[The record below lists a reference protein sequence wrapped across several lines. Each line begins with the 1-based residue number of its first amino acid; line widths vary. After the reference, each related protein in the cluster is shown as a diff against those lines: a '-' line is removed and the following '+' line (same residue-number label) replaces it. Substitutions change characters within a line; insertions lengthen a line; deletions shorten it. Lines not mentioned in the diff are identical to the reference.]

1 MSGGT
6 SMPQSRRTKKWGQ
19 QQQKRR
25 VLQRALKEE
34 NGEAEAK
41 KISLA
46 LRQRVAARPTVNRML
61 LLLLLIAA
69 T

>member
-1 MSGGT
+1 M
-6 SMPQSRRTKKWGQ
+6 
-19 QQQKRR
+19 
-25 VLQRALKEE
+25 LQRALED
-34 NGEAEAK
+34 EAEAK

-46 LRQRVAARPTVNRML
+46 SRQRVAARPTINRTL